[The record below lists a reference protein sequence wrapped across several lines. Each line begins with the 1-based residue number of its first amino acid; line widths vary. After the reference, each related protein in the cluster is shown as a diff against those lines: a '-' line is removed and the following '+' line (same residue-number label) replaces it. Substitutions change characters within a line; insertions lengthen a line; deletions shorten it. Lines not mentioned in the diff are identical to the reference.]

1 MPDDSD
7 YARLAW
13 LIAHP
18 EKWTEDDVS
27 SVQFMILNQKR
38 AMADL
43 HPKDVKGRTS
53 MQDVVNELEGAMRT
67 YLARRPT

>member
-7 YARLAW
+7 YSWLAW

-18 EKWTEDDVS
+18 EKWTEDDLA
-27 SVQFMILNQKR
+27 SVRFMILNQKR

-43 HPKDVKGRTS
+43 HPKDVKGRQS
-53 MQDVVNELEGAMRT
+53 KQGVVNELEHAMRA
-67 YLARRPT
+67 YVARRPT